1 VTLLDL
7 PLLSVSDREE
17 YERHYR
23 ASGTRISDMCFVS
36 RYAWGEA
43 FSYRKAIHRG
53 GFCLISDGG
62 CFTQPH
68 MTMPLGR
75 LGRDDLVEIV
85 EIVDAAAPWFASRGM
100 PVKVMYIDEPLLP
113 MFQDLPGFKTTLW
126 HEDDYSDYVYDAETL
141 RTLSGKAL
149 HGQRNHVSRFLREY
163 PGCEY
168 RSVTADDRDDCLKI
182 VSDWCQERGFDCHD
196 HSRSDFVPIR
206 RVFDAFALLPV
217 HGGVLRAGGR
227 TVAFSLGSAGNAD
240 TAVIHFEKAVDGFRG
255 AYPAVGRFTVSETFP
270 DAVLVNREEDMG
282 NEGIRTSKSALGPK
296 EKLKKFNALLE
307 RV

>member
-7 PLLSVSDREE
+7 PLLSVADREE
-17 YERHYR
+17 YERHY
-23 ASGTRISDMCFVS
+23 AESGTRISDMCFLS

-43 FSYRKAIHRG
+43 FSYRKAVFRG

-68 MTMPLGR
+68 LTMPLGR
-75 LGRDDLVEIV
+75 IVREDLAA
-85 EIVDAAAPWFASRGM
+85 IVDAAAPWFAARGM

-113 MFQDLPGFKTTLW
+113 LFQDLPGYKATLW
-126 HEDDYSDYVYDAETL
+126 HDEDYSDYVYDAESL

-163 PGCEY
+163 PGCEF
-168 RSVTADDRDDCLKI
+168 RPVTPEDRDDCLKI
-182 VSDWCQERGFDCHD
+182 VSDWCTERGFDCHD
-196 HSRSDFVPIR
+196 HLLSDYVPIR
-206 RVFDAFALLPV
+206 RVFDAFPLLPV

-240 TAVIHFEKAVDGFRG
+240 TAVIHFEKAVGELRG
-255 AYPAVGRFTVSETFP
+255 AYPVVGRYTVTDTFP
-270 DAVLVNREEDMG
+270 GMLLVNREEDMG
-282 NEGIRTSKSALGPK
+282 NEGIRTSKNALGPK

-307 RV
+307 RM